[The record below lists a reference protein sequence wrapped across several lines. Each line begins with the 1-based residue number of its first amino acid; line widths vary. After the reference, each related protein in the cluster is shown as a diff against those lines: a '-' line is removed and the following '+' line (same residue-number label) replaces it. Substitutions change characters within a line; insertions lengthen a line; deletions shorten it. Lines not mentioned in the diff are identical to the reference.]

1 MFPIQ
6 DQISVATRAKLEA
19 NIELYASLTRKTL
32 ESMEKLTALNLNAVK
47 ASMVQSAAVTR
58 KMLAARDPQE
68 FFSVISGETTP
79 KLDHAI
85 AYGSEV
91 VSIATGAQSEFA
103 KAAEVQVA
111 ELGRKVSELVDDIV
125 SKAPAGSD
133 NLASIVK
140 SAVDTVGSTYEQMTR
155 TALQAVEAVEANLAA
170 AASQVAQA
178 AAEPVKE

>member
-6 DQISVATRAKLEA
+6 DQISVATRASLDA
-19 NIELYASLTRKTL
+19 NLELYTSLTRKTL
-32 ESMEKLTALNLNAVK
+32 DSMEKLFALNLNAVK
-47 ASMVQSAAVTR
+47 ASMAQSADLTR

-68 FFSVISGETTP
+68 LFAVITGETTP
-79 KLDHAI
+79 KLDTVI
-85 AYGSEV
+85 AYSSQV
-91 VSIATGAQSEFA
+91 ASIATGTQSEFA

-111 ELGRKVSELVDDIV
+111 QLGRKVGELVDDIV
-125 SKAPAGSD
+125 RKAPAGSD

-140 SAVDTVGSTYEQMTR
+140 SAVGTVGSTYEQMTR

-170 AASQVAQA
+170 ASQAAQA